1 MVNEQ
6 VIQCLKEI
14 EENMNCNLF
23 QLDEETE
30 QELLDCDARDY
41 TTEETKNGL
50 EEAIKLLERLNKIKG
65 IK

>member
-1 MVNEQ
+1 ME
-6 VIQCLKEI
+6 IIIKMLKEI
-14 EENMNCNLF
+14 LENMDCDLF